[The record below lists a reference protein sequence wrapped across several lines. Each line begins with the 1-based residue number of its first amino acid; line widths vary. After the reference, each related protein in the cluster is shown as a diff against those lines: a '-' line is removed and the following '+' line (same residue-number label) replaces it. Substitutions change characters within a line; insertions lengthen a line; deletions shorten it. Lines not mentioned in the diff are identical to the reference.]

1 MLNKKIVYVN
11 KIFVAM
17 PISSCILASVIQR
30 WTLTHPRYPQTHAGF
45 GRDTRAASGK
55 PGGAKTMAKSK
66 KIMQQPAIK
75 KLNNKHNLM
84 PISSDAPDASK
95 QVEMDLHVEKQV
107 ERDGIDMGVLS
118 DGTAFLSGRGL
129 ARWR

>member
-1 MLNKKIVYVN
+1 MDVD
-11 KIFVAM
+11 
-17 PISSCILASVIQR
+17 ASAVTR
-30 WTLTHPRYPQTHAGF
+30 KSMRGF
-45 GRDTRAASGK
+45 GRVTYAASGK

-95 QVEMDLHVEKQV
+95 QVEMDLQVEKQV